1 MTFLTILWK
10 TLVFNEIYNEPKFLK
25 NDIRLA
31 PECAVFT
38 LNYFFKDCA
47 PFVVAVSS
55 RDLWRHWSF
64 SKTDINSGSGFS
76 SDWKSSAAVQSSLGR
91 ILWKIFLLMKGKAF
105 VQFTDQ
111 LITKLMQCW
120 IMAINN
126 FGNTSIIL
134 RWKFYK
140 QVILYRKWFSGM
152 I

>member
-1 MTFLTILWK
+1 MTYDWHLSVPFLLRI
-10 TLVFNEIYNEPKFLK
+10 IFLK
-25 NDIRLA
+25 IAL
-31 PECAVFT
+31 P
-38 LNYFFKDCA
+38 L
-47 PFVVAVSS
+47 
-55 RDLWRHWSF
+55 LWLSHRVIFGVTWSF

-91 ILWKIFLLMKGKAF
+91 ILWKISLLMKGKAF

>member
-1 MTFLTILWK
+1 MTYDWHLSVPFSLW
-10 TLVFNEIYNEPKFLK
+10 IIFLK
-25 NDIRLA
+25 IALPLLWLSHRVIFDVTEVSRRL
-31 PECAVFT
+31 
-38 LNYFFKDCA
+38 
-47 PFVVAVSS
+47 S
-55 RDLWRHWSF
+55 
-64 SKTDINSGSGFS
+64 DINSGSGFS

-91 ILWKIFLLMKGKAF
+91 ILWKISLLMKGKAF